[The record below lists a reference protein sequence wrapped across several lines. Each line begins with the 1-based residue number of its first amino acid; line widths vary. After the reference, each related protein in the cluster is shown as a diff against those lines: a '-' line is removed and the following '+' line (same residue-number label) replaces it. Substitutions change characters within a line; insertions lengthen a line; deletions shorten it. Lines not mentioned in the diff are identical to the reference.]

1 MVCKIID
8 NFEILSQKLNDLKI
22 YNIFLYNNCLYVS
35 DVNNSEDFFEKI
47 SEMFADSEK
56 HKINENNLIYETQN
70 IIEWVKRE
78 LVKADLIQYEKDN
91 QEKLIN
97 AMKIL
102 DSVEEELFGGRE
114 CQWQKKNEK
123 EVGLLKKLIT
133 KMSMKIKN
141 K

>member
-47 SEMFADSEK
+47 NGMFADSEK
-56 HKINENNLIYETQN
+56 YKINENNLIYETQN
-70 IIEWVKRE
+70 IIEWVKKE